1 MGRLMWFLVR
11 MAFWL
16 SVVILLLPTA
26 PPPPTASAPRVSVTD
41 ALAVA
46 IAAVSDMRQ
55 FCARQPETCAVGSQ
69 AIVQFGDKTR
79 AGAKMLYEFLND
91 RMDKDRAA
99 VGARSAERPTRKP
112 SDTLTPADLVTP
124 WLGPQRAGRALHS
137 S

>member
-1 MGRLMWFLVR
+1 MWFLVR

-16 SVVILLLPTA
+16 SVAILLLPTA
-26 PPPPTASAPRVSVTD
+26 PSSPTPSAPRVSATD
-41 ALAVA
+41 ALAAA

-55 FCARQPETCAVGSQ
+55 FCARQPETCAVGSH

-79 AGAKMLYEFLND
+79 AAAKMLYEFLNE

-99 VGARSAERPTRKP
+99 VGATSAEQPTRKP
-112 SDTLTPADLVTP
+112 SQDTLTPADLTIP
-124 WLGPQRAGRALHS
+124 WFGPQRARALDYS